1 MKPTLLKLAVCGI
14 FLATGCNQRMQ
25 DAEKVGTETGS
36 NATTSAKTTT
46 VTSNPELT
54 AVMNGIRNPK
64 IRGLLLNAWNTWEK
78 YPSDSDSANT
88 VIRIVE
94 QAGEEHFTNG
104 DRAMANP
111 AFKLAGELHQKAITA
126 GIEIDDTIEAYIY
139 YNNACLKSVDKKL
152 PEALDLL
159 SKAIET
165 GFSDLP
171 TILEDPDLAPLRTMP
186 EFQTRLNEWK
196 TQLGEDPLE

>member
-1 MKPTLLKLAVCGI
+1 MKQTLLKLAVCGI
-14 FLATGCNQRMQ
+14 LLATGCDQPMKNL
-25 DAEKVGTETGS
+25 AKEGNETAS
-36 NATTSAKTTT
+36 NATS
-46 VTSNPELT
+46 VTSNPDLT
-54 AVMNGIRNPK
+54 AVMNGIHDLTTRSV
-64 IRGLLLNAWNTWEK
+64 LANAWGEWEK
-78 YPSDSDSANT
+78 SPTDAESANT

-94 QAGEEHFTNG
+94 QAGEEHFANG
-104 DRAMANP
+104 NRPMANP

-126 GIEIDDTIEAYIY
+126 GIEIDDTIEAYVY
-139 YNNACLKSVDKKL
+139 YNNACLKSVDNKL
-152 PEALDLL
+152 PEALNLL